1 MAEIKR
7 DKKDKMDKMDK
18 KRNILKLF
26 LIISVLAIVFASCSR
41 AFEPNNYQKKGEKCD
56 CASWK

>member
-1 MAEIKR
+1 MAKIKIFR
-7 DKKDKMDKMDK
+7 
-18 KRNILKLF
+18 II
-26 LIISVLAIVFASCSR
+26 LIILTLSIVFASCSR